1 MHSVKQVIQT
11 VKTRRLMDEAVELLR
26 SRIRKSNG
34 SAFVSF
40 SAALFFIWLAYKEG
54 VFVRIDG
61 HDVLSK
67 GAINTLIAGLCLVGV
82 FERIYAKSQDKI
94 LLLLAEEGL
103 SRLEESNSGGAAS
116 PKP

>member
-11 VKTRRLMDEAVELLR
+11 VKTRRLLDEAVEQLR
-26 SRIRKSNG
+26 SRIRRSNG

-40 SAALFFIWLAYKEG
+40 SAALFFIWLAYNQG

-67 GAINTLIAGLCLVGV
+67 GAMNILIAGLFVAGGL
-82 FERIYAKSQDKI
+82 ERIYAKSQDKLI
-94 LLLLAEEGL
+94 LLLTEEAMA
-103 SRLEESNSGGAAS
+103 RFEESGSTKAVS
-116 PKP
+116 T